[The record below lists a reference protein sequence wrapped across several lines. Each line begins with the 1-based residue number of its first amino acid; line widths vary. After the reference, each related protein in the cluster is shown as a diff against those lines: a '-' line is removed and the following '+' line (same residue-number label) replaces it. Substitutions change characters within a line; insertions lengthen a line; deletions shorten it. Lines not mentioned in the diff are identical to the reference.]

1 MSNNLKKIEKDL
13 RAFAKRCKDVKYTQ
27 ALLYVFLMTG
37 AVSFTATTAESIEGA
52 RKEIKTSITDMKKL
66 FKDAKREN
74 NKLMKQ
80 SNLELIQLMEQGDHV
95 VKSPWSS
102 WQFGMNYYYN
112 GWNGTYKGR
121 GDKKQKYL
129 YEGILERD
137 SNLMNRYIPRESSNY
152 ASLTTLSGNNPASAS
167 SNERGIFAYGLV
179 DTQPAP
185 EPPLRIEFDV
195 TINPKVINKAALNLT
210 PPVAAAPPAINPVR
224 FAPIS
229 PDIEVPADPA
239 LPPAPAFQVVV
250 AADCNSGIGTSCS
263 GGSAIAGTAG
273 NAGYEFLQ
281 YTWYAGQYEG
291 ELLAFKWFDAIAGT
305 SGNYVYGN
313 GAALGS
319 TSTIAVSDGNGG
331 TTSHS
336 FESRTNGLNQISV
349 NSFNGLSLTSSTLT
363 YNHTGSANPI
373 KNVTG
378 ANRNNQYFLIG
389 GSRAIELDASG
400 KILNVGRI
408 NLAGPLTLGMVTQ
421 TWIADEVFN
430 NGTITDENEKNET
443 YIQNLVN
450 HYNTDTDGDGT
461 DDALTLY
468 ASNLANPYVI
478 KLSGE
483 GYVGYKFGITA
494 VPENVTGNTGTRL
507 INGSNGKIKFYGGNS
522 IGMYVYLPTKTIPGA
537 GTPELE
543 VFNGLL
549 RNEGEISLYGENS
562 IGMKMAARSAANA
575 RYENAGKI
583 NLEKN
588 GSDAANK
595 AVGMALME
603 DSTVVDVN
611 FDRNKVKNLNEINL
625 KNVKNSTGIYINID
639 SDITNEG
646 TVSINSVIAE
656 ANTSLGEQQAYNIG
670 MRADKGTGNGGSTN
684 VASNAKVI
692 NANTTGKIT
701 LKGRYA
707 IGMLSNGANAENHG
721 DILTDT
727 SSSGNIING
736 IGMYGA
742 DGAAVKNS
750 GKIELDG
757 TTADNASNIGIFANS
772 GSQVELLAV
781 NPPTIMSTSDI
792 TVKGN
797 NSTGLLVTGKK
808 GTTFS
813 KITLNGKV
821 QAYGNGVI
829 GAVANGAEITEAS
842 SNVAS
847 GSTIKVRAYN
857 GTDAAGESG
866 TGDNKKGSYG
876 VVVKNTV
883 SGGNAERGKFTSKDV
898 LIDVKVKGA
907 KSIGMYSEGD
917 LKAKKV
923 NIETED
929 QAINFFANKHS
940 GSGMTIG
947 EITIGETGYTT
958 PNTAKTGK
966 KSLLF
971 YSENGGKIKLLS
983 PLNATI
989 EGATGADASLNRGTA
1004 FYFKG
1009 NNYSDFNFANV
1020 QTWAKDTFGD
1030 GTTSTLNQLNLTM
1043 NTGSRL
1049 FVASDVKMNLTD
1061 TNPDPT
1067 SPTSVVN
1074 ALGLSGIT
1082 GTDYKTFMLYL
1093 SKLKINTAVD
1103 LNDAN
1108 GLFAQLEIANSS
1120 IDNADVITGSQA
1132 DQIGL
1137 AQENG
1142 EDSLG
1147 VAYDS
1152 EKVQLTNT
1160 ADGSITMTGDRST
1173 AIYAKRGQLLNKGL
1187 IDMGKSSTAL
1197 YVIEDNASRAAA
1209 TLGATARNENMI
1221 KLGESSTAIYYKAE
1235 TTGNNKSIAGG
1246 VTNAGTIEG
1255 NANKVIAMTAVIPAG
1270 VTNKYFR
1277 NEQGGVIDLKADE
1290 STAMFT
1296 DGDGTYTAENAGT
1309 IKMADSANPNIPNIA
1324 MYAGRDTHALNNDGI
1339 ITGGKH
1345 TVALYGYNMN
1355 LGATSDTKIGDKGVI
1370 AYSKGGNVTLHSGA
1384 KAEVGKDEAAVVYYT
1399 GNGGTVTNNAS
1410 DVKIGDSSYGFIIN
1424 PSGTGGNTFVS
1435 NTPLVNVGNDVVYYY
1450 STDASGTA
1458 VNNTSLKSTGNEN
1471 YGLYTSGTAVN
1482 NGTIDFSQGV
1492 GNIGAYATGNTG
1504 KITNAGMIT
1513 VGKSEPENKKYS
1525 VAMAGGYSWSKQD
1538 ELLPVASRPT
1548 QYIGEVENAAGGVI
1562 NVTGENSIAMFAT
1575 YSNGGQRSRAVNRGT
1590 INLSGTGAIGMFIDA
1605 GGIGENYG
1613 TIQTVGSPTGVVGV
1627 VVRDGGE
1634 FINHPSGRIHI
1645 NSPGGYALFSMEK
1658 AGKRAVV
1665 LKNYGTV
1672 TISGGAKEKGRSISA
1687 DDIATAKVI
1696 DDNYGE
1702 GSLVLDPKSANP
1714 ITIDGVAVPYRELN
1728 STKGVRYAMISN
1740 FGLYVDTL
1748 IGTNPIDNLGAIGVH
1763 EADLL
1768 IGVDAAK
1775 EHNDKAFL
1783 VKQSILEPYRKAMA
1797 KNKSL
1802 KWNINSASLTWAAT
1816 AKLDDDKLPIEI
1828 IMAKKPYTYFASDK
1842 KTTRNTYNFADGLEQ
1857 RYGVEAIDSREKAL
1871 FNKLND
1877 IGGNEENLLYQAF
1890 DEMMGHQYAN
1900 VQQRTY
1906 GTGRLID
1913 KEITHLSK
1921 EWDTKSR
1928 QSNKIKTFGMRDEY
1942 KTDTAG
1948 IIDYASKA
1956 YGFAYVHENET
1967 VKLGNSSGWYAGAV
1981 HNRFKFKDIGGSK
1994 ENQTMLKLGAFKTM
2008 SPAKDHN
2015 GSLQWTISGE
2025 GYVSRNDMHRKY
2037 LVVDEIFNAKS
2048 DYTTYG
2054 VALNNQL
2061 GYNIRTSERTSI
2073 RPYGGLKLEYG
2084 RFSTIKEKS
2093 GEIRLDIKGND
2104 YYSVKPEVGVEFN
2117 YRQPM
2122 AVKTT
2127 FVTSLGVG
2135 YENELGQVGNVKNK
2149 AKVSYTEADWFNI
2162 RGEKDDRKGNFKA
2175 DLNIGVENQRFGVTL
2190 NGGYDTKGKNVR
2202 GGIGF
2207 RIIY

>member
-102 WQFGMNYYYN
+102 WQYGENYYYN
-112 GWNGTYKGR
+112 GWNGTYKGK

-167 SNERGIFAYGLV
+167 SNERGIFTYGLV
-179 DTQPAP
+179 DTQPVP

-229 PDIEVPADPA
+229 PDIAPPADPDLP
-239 LPPAPAFQVVV
+239 LPPNFAIVLG
-250 AADCNSGIGTSCS
+250 ADCNVGCGASGSSGPKQGQRVGFTLDPTTQANHNIQSMLHYTWSGSGAPGIRALGFKMYADTSGDFTLGTTVPSVES
-263 GGSAIAGTAG
+263 GAWASSSAAG
-273 NAGYEFLQ
+273 NV
-281 YTWYAGQYEG
+281 
-291 ELLAFKWFDAIAGT
+291 
-305 SGNYVYGN
+305 GNEYYFNSYNFGN
-313 GAALGS
+313 GVEFA
-319 TSTIAVSDGNGG
+319 TVS
-331 TTSHS
+331 
-336 FESRTNGLNQISV
+336 
-349 NSFNGLSLTSSTLT
+349 NSLPFSPIEK
-363 YNHTGSANPI
+363 NH
-373 KNVTG
+373 
-378 ANRNNQYFLIG
+378 QYFFVG
-389 GSRAIELDASG
+389 GSRFIESDNAYSPNTIKIPSG
-400 KILNVGRI
+400 YTLNLGGI
-408 NLAGPLTLGMVTQ
+408 LTLGLVSQGWTTTQ
-421 TWIADEVFN
+421 VN
-430 NGTITDENEKNET
+430 QGVITDAKEKDDAWISNINSKYDYNVTFNPDGSVDTATAVTPGTGTHLKIDGPTET
-443 YIQNLVN
+443 YYIKKS
-450 HYNTDTDGDGT
+450 TD
-461 DDALTLY
+461 
-468 ASNLANPYVI
+468 
-478 KLSGE
+478 
-483 GYVGYKFGITA
+483 GYVGYKVAIALVEEDA
-494 VPENVTGNTGTRL
+494 VSGGQILNDTGGVIDFRGERSIGLYTYLPNYTSDRPM
-507 INGSNGKIKFYGGNS
+507 INKGKIYLSGRESYGIKLGA
-522 IGMYVYLPTKTIPGA
+522 TTIAA
-537 GTPELE
+537 GIDIL
-543 VFNGLL
+543 ND
-549 RNEGEISLYGENS
+549 N
-562 IGMKMAARSAANA
+562 NA
-575 RYENAGKI
+575 EI
-583 NLEKN
+583 NLRKN
-588 GSDAANK
+588 PAPGGTDTADNS
-595 AVGMALME
+595 VGIALME
-603 DSTVVDVN
+603 DATVANNVN
-611 FDRNKVKNLNEINL
+611 LASGKAKNKGNINITD
-625 KNVKNSTGIYINID
+625 VKNSVGTFINID

-646 TVSINSVIAE
+646 KIAINSVIAT
-656 ANTSLGEQQAYNIG
+656 AGTGEKQAYNIG
-670 MRADKGTGNGGSTN
+670 MRSDKGTGKGGSTN

-701 LKGRYA
+701 LKGKYA
-707 IGMLSNGANAENHG
+707 IGMLSDGANAENHG

-757 TTADNASNIGIFANS
+757 TTADDASNIGIFANS
-772 GSQVELLAV
+772 GSQVELLAA
-781 NPPTIMSTSDI
+781 NPPAVATTSDI

-808 GTTFS
+808 GTASS

-947 EITIGETGYTT
+947 EIEIGETGYAT

-989 EGATGADASLNRGTA
+989 EGATGTDASLNRGTA

-1093 SKLKINTAVD
+1093 SKLKINTAVN

-1142 EDSLG
+1142 EDSSG

-1152 EKVQLTNT
+1152 DKVQLTNT

-1173 AIYAKRGQLLNKGL
+1173 AMYAKRGQLLNKGL

-1197 YVIEDNASRAAA
+1197 YVIEDNTSRAAA

-1246 VTNAGTIEG
+1246 ATNAGTIEG

-1270 VTNKYFR
+1270 VTNKYFK

-1324 MYAGRDTHALNNDGI
+1324 MYAGRDTHALNSDGI

-1345 TVALYGYNMN
+1345 TVALYGHNMN

-1450 STDASGTA
+1450 STDANGTA

-1575 YSNGGQRSRAVNRGT
+1575 YNNGGQRSRAVNRGT

-1906 GTGRLID
+1906 GTGRMID
-1913 KEITHLSK
+1913 KEISHLSK

-1928 QSNKIKTFGMRDEY
+1928 QSNKIKMFGMRDEY
-1942 KTDTAG
+1942 NTDTAG
-1948 IIDYASKA
+1948 IIDYKSNA
-1956 YGFAYVHENET
+1956 YGFAYLHEDET

-1994 ENQTMLKLGAFKTM
+1994 ENQTMLKLGVFKTM

-2025 GYVSRNDMHRKY
+2025 GYVSRNHMHRKY

-2084 RFSTIKEKS
+2084 RFSNIKEKS
-2093 GEIRLDIKGND
+2093 GEMRLDIKGND
-2104 YYSVKPEVGVEFN
+2104 YYSIKPEVGVEFK

-2122 AVKTT
+2122 AVRTT
-2127 FVTSLGVG
+2127 FVTSLGLG

-2202 GGIGF
+2202 GGLGF

>member
-1 MSNNLKKIEKDL
+1 MNNNLRKIEKDL

-27 ALLYVFLMTG
+27 ALLYIFLMTG

-80 SNLELIQLMEQGDHV
+80 SSLELIQLMEQGDHV

-102 WQFGMNYYYN
+102 WQYGENYYYN
-112 GWNGTYKGR
+112 GWNETYKGK

-167 SNERGIFAYGLV
+167 SNERGIFSYGLV
-179 DTQPAP
+179 ETQPVP

-210 PPVAAAPPAINPVR
+210 PPIAAAPPAINPVK

-229 PDIEVPADPA
+229 PDIVPPADPA
-239 LPPAPAFQVVV
+239 LPDPPKFSIILG
-250 AADCNSGIGTSCS
+250 ADCNHGCAS
-263 GGSAIAGTAG
+263 SASTPRQLTQST
-273 NAGYEFLQ
+273 FLPNSLSKQ
-281 YTWYAGQYEG
+281 NKRMVLHYTWPTGSGSYGLPAESAS
-291 ELLAFKWFDAIAGT
+291 LAFKMYSDTGFIYLTQRAQGLIPQNPEARSDNHDDVYFNSYNFDWKGANEFAG
-305 SGNYVYGN
+305 GV
-313 GAALGS
+313 
-319 TSTIAVSDGNGG
+319 
-331 TTSHS
+331 
-336 FESRTNGLNQISV
+336 V
-349 NSFNGLSLTSSTLT
+349 NSAGNEK
-363 YNHTGSANPI
+363 NH
-373 KNVTG
+373 
-378 ANRNNQYFLIG
+378 QYFYVG
-389 GSRAIELDASG
+389 GSRFWELDNTAPGSHAL
-400 KILNVGRI
+400 IPTGRTI
-408 NLAGPLTLGMVTQ
+408 NLGGILTLGMVSQ
-421 TWIADEVFN
+421 ENDAIIENA
-430 NGTITDENEKNET
+430 GKITDVEEKDEKWIQDMPLYYNIKELT
-443 YIQNLVN
+443 Y
-450 HYNTDTDGDGT
+450 DADGNIIGEVP
-461 DDALTLY
+461 ALTPADGNY
-468 ASNLANPYVI
+468 MRIYGPGNIKYYV
-478 KLSGE
+478 KKSAD
-483 GYVGYKFGITA
+483 GYVGYKVGIA
-494 VPENVTGNTGTRL
+494 QVQENNNQKL
-507 INGSNGKIKFYGGNS
+507 NPLLNS
-522 IGMYVYLPTKTIPGA
+522 GVIDFRGEHSMGIYVYLPKKINNNTLSNATLVNTGVISLSGYGSYGMKFAAKA
-537 GTPELE
+537 GPSAMIE
-543 VFNGLL
+543 NRAG
-549 RNEGEISLYGENS
+549 GEINLRKN
-562 IGMKMAARSAANA
+562 IVDRADRS
-575 RYENAGKI
+575 
-583 NLEKN
+583 
-588 GSDAANK
+588 
-595 AVGMALME
+595 VGIALME
-603 DSTVVDVN
+603 DDTVEQNVSMASGKTK
-611 FDRNKVKNLNEINL
+611 NKGNINITD
-625 KNVKNSTGIYINID
+625 VKNSIGTFINID

-646 TVSINSVIAE
+646 TIAINSVIAT
-656 ANTSLGEQQAYNIG
+656 AGTGEKQAYNIG
-670 MRADKGTGNGGSTN
+670 MRSDKGTGKGGSTT

-707 IGMLSNGANAENHG
+707 IGMLSDGANAENHG
-721 DILTDT
+721 NILTDT

-742 DGAAVKNS
+742 DGAAIKNS

-757 TTADNASNIGIFANS
+757 TTADDASNIGIFANS
-772 GSQVELLAV
+772 GSQVELLAA
-781 NPPTIMSTSDI
+781 NPPAVATTSDI

-797 NSTGLLVTGKK
+797 NSTVLLVTGKK
-808 GTTFS
+808 GTVSS

-907 KSIGMYSEGD
+907 KSIGIYSEGD

-947 EITIGETGYTT
+947 EIEIGETGYTT

-989 EGATGADASLNRGTA
+989 EGATGTDASLNRGTA

-1049 FVASDVKMNLTD
+1049 FVASDVKMDLTD

-1093 SKLKINTAVD
+1093 SKLKINTAVN

-1152 EKVQLTNT
+1152 DKVQLTNT

-1173 AIYAKRGQLLNKGL
+1173 AMYAKRGQLLNKGL

-1209 TLGATARNENMI
+1209 TLGAIARNENMI
-1221 KLGESSTAIYYKAE
+1221 KLGESSTAIYYKSE

-1246 VTNAGTIEG
+1246 ATNAGTIEG

-1290 STAMFT
+1290 STGMFT

-1309 IKMADSANPNIPNIA
+1309 IKMADSANPNTPNIA
-1324 MYAGRDTHALNNDGI
+1324 MYAGKDTHTLNSDGT

-1345 TVALYGYNMN
+1345 TVALYGHNMN

-1399 GNGGTVTNNAS
+1399 GNGGTVTTNAS

-1424 PSGTGGNTFVS
+1424 PSSTGGNTFIS

-1450 STDASGTA
+1450 STDANGTA
-1458 VNNTSLKSTGNEN
+1458 INNTSLKSTGNEN

-1538 ELLPVASRPT
+1538 ELLPIANRPT

-1921 EWDTKSR
+1921 EWDSKSR

-2054 VALNNQL
+2054 VAVKNEL

-2084 RFSTIKEKS
+2084 RFSNIKEKS
-2093 GEIRLDIKGND
+2093 GEMRLDIKGND
-2104 YYSVKPEVGVEFN
+2104 YYSIKPEVGVEFK

-2190 NGGYDTKGKNVR
+2190 NGGYDTKGKNAR

-2207 RIIY
+2207 RVIY